1 MAKSVTS
8 AAAGRDRCDIAF
20 AGGGTAGHVFP
31 GLAIAEEL
39 GRRILWIGSST
50 GVERNLVGE
59 AGIDFRGIPPG
70 KLRRYVS
77 FRNFSDM
84 AKTVAGIF
92 ASLKILARERPA
104 LLFSKG
110 GFVSVPPVIAA
121 RLCGNS
127 FMDSRIRFR
136 PRACHQDQPAF
147 LRKGARFLLTDR
159 RLSSGPVSEQSDR
172 HRQPRAESPLR
183 GRCPAEVGPLYGA
196 DLRRPWSLSSA
207 EAWVPRSSTA

>member
-31 GLAIAEEL
+31 GLAIAQEL

-59 AGIDFRGIPPG
+59 AGIDFRGIPAG

-121 RLCGNS
+121 RLCGIPSWTHESDFDPGLATRINLRFCEKVLVS
-127 FMDSRIRFR
+127 FSQTVDFFR
-136 PRACHQDQPAF
+136 PGIGTKRSSPATPCGEPF
-147 LRKGARFLLTDR
+147 TR
-159 RLSSGPVSEQSDR
+159 PM
-172 HRQPRAESPLR
+172 
-183 GRCPAEVGPLYGA
+183 PAEVGPLYGA

-207 EAWVPRSSTA
+207 EAWVPRSSMA